1 MVKEKVV
8 VTSPSGLHMRPA
20 NILAQLASQCSS
32 NITITAGDKSVN
44 AKSLLMLMSA
54 AIPCGTEVTVM
65 CEGTDEEKDLK
76 IIVEAIKSG
85 LGELQ

>member
-32 NITITAGDKSVN
+32 NITITTGDKVVN
-44 AKSLLMLMSA
+44 PKSLLMLMAA
-54 AIPCGTEVTVM
+54 AIPCGTEVTVS
-65 CEGTDEEKDLK
+65 CEGPDEEKELK
-76 IIVEAIKSG
+76 TIVEAIKSG